1 MLKRWK
7 SGENK
12 RLLKRKRQTESTTS
26 EITSVKLP
34 TWKSTKVGITQ
45 RSQQPK
51 QKAFAAK
58 KKKQEEKDAKE
69 ERKGQIQ
76 QKTWERDYGR
86 KEGIKYA
93 KIWMRIPPILRRP
106 RHGQCRKEMKLCE
119 KRLKKKNKKKTF
131 FSHFIQSMDK
141 INSSKER
148 HNKISQRNERIYN
161 TLELSRQTFQE
172 ELTMLKE
179 PLKGQMTC
187 IICI

>member
-58 KKKQEEKDAKE
+58 KKKTRGERCKGGKKRTNSAENL
-69 ERKGQIQ
+69 RKGL
-76 QKTWERDYGR
+76 W
-86 KEGIKYA
+86 
-93 KIWMRIPPILRRP
+93 
-106 RHGQCRKEMKLCE
+106 E
-119 KRLKKKNKKKTF
+119 KRRNKICQNLDEDTANPSTPTTWAVQKRNEALWKTP

-161 TLELSRQTFQE
+161 ALELSRQTFQE